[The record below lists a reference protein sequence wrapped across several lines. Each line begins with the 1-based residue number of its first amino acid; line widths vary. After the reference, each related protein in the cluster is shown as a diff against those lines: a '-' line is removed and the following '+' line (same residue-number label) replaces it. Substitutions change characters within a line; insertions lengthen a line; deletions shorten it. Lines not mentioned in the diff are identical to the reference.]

1 MPAPLPTDDK
11 GPLTPVQRASMEF
24 CTLVLPGRI
33 PFMPGTWGS
42 LVAVLLAPWLFLPL
56 PLWGRILLLLLLFVL
71 GGLAATVVERRLGA
85 TDPGRVIIDEV
96 LGQWLVFLPCAACGF
111 WELVIGLALFRLFDI
126 AKPPP
131 IRSSERWLPEG
142 FGVMLDDVLAG
153 LYAMLALWLVWLVL
167 L

>member
-1 MPAPLPTDDK
+1 MTLA
-11 GPLTPVQRASMEF
+11 QRASMEF

-42 LVAVLLAPWLFLPL
+42 LTAVLLAPWLFLPL
-56 PLWGRILLLLLLFVL
+56 PLWGRILALLLLFAL
-71 GGLAATVVERRLGA
+71 GGLAATVVERRLGIE
-85 TDPGRVIIDEV
+85 DPGRVIIDEV
-96 LGQWLVFLPCAACGF
+96 LGQWLVFLPFAALGF
-111 WELVIGLALFRLFDI
+111 WELAIGLALFRLFDI

-153 LYAMLALWLVWLVL
+153 LYAMAALWLARLFVL
-167 L
+167 